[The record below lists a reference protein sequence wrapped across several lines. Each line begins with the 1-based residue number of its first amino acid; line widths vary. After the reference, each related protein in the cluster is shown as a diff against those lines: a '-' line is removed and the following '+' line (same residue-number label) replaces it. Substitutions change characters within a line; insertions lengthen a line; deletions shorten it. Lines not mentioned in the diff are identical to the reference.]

1 MSLLVLL
8 SLDPFDPLDGV
19 ANKVASQLVDG
30 LVIGNH
36 VGDHYVTCARSLV
49 GNEVRVPLASQARYA
64 HLLGSSHAVEERLVL
79 SDVVGAGRE
88 VKPQRVAD
96 FVALWRDEDD
106 TGTCAVGVLGPIK
119 EHGLALQVWEH
130 FLLLGLVPVGE
141 KIHERLRLD
150 GPTGLILDAVGA
162 DFDDPLRDSSS
173 HIAIANDVLQ
183 RH

>member
-1 MSLLVLL
+1 
-8 SLDPFDPLDGV
+8 
-19 ANKVASQLVDG
+19 
-30 LVIGNH
+30 
-36 VGDHYVTCARSLV
+36 
-49 GNEVRVPLASQARYA
+49 
-64 HLLGSSHAVEERLVL
+64 VEERLVL

-88 VKPQRVAD
+88 VKPQRVVD

-119 EHGLALQVWEH
+119 EHGPALQVWEL

-141 KIHERLRLD
+141 KIGERLRLD
-150 GPTGLILDAVGA
+150 GPAGLILDEVGA

-183 RH
+183 RRRRDD